1 MHGSQDFV
9 GLFIVFLVIG
19 FLVFLAIR
27 AFMLWYWKINT
38 IVDRLDQILAALNR
52 TGSSN

>member
-9 GLFIVFLVIG
+9 GPFMVFLVIG

-27 AFMLWYWKINT
+27 AFMLWYWKINV
-38 IVDRLDQILAALNR
+38 IVDRLDQILAALKK
-52 TGSSN
+52 TSGSN

>member
-9 GLFIVFLVIG
+9 GPFIAFLVIG

-27 AFMLWYWKINT
+27 AFMLWYWKINA
-38 IVDRLDQILAALNR
+38 IVDRLDQILAALKKP
-52 TGSSN
+52 SSNS